1 MQCVIYK
8 GIKKQ
13 DSYLFLEREDDFSRL
28 PEALIKMFGELE
40 YVMTLELADGLQL
53 ARASVDEVRESL
65 DSQGYYLQL
74 PPTDYI
80 DEHRVIGT
88 F

>member
-8 GIKKQ
+8 GHKKP
-13 DSYLFLEREDDFSRL
+13 DSYLFLEKEDDFSRV
-28 PEALIKMFGELE
+28 PEALIKMFGNLE
-40 YVMTLELADGLQL
+40 YVMTLELEKELQL
-53 ARASVDEVRESL
+53 ARASADEVMQSL
-65 DSQGYYLQL
+65 QSQGYYLQL
-74 PPTDYI
+74 PPSDYI